1 MRVMMT
7 AALLLWAGMAQA
19 EEWRALRFI
28 GADGSVTQGTY
39 ME

>member
-28 GADGSVTQGTY
+28 GADGSVTQGTD

>member
-7 AALLLWAGMAQA
+7 VALLGWAGMAQA
-19 EEWRALRFI
+19 EEWRALDG
-28 GADGSVTQGTY
+28 GADGSVTQGTD